1 MRRIRK
7 AHVLFAA
14 LAAALCVPASGATSG
29 SVANA
34 LPTKVG
40 AGEGQLTMIAW
51 EGYLDKK
58 WVNPFVKQTG
68 CKVKPKYAGSSDEM
82 VTLMRSGGG
91 GQYDMVSASGDASLR
106 LIYGKDVQAVNTALV
121 PGWKNFFKAFQ
132 GPPNNTVGGKHY
144 GISLQWGPNTLLYN
158 TKKVKPAPTSWG
170 ALYSSRYKGRITVP
184 ANPIQI
190 ADVALYLSK
199 TKPGLGIKDPYELT
213 KPQFDAAIAL
223 IKKQKPLI
231 KKYWGLSSDEVSLFK
246 NGDTWLGASW
256 PVTTGTLRAAKVPVK
271 EIIPKEG
278 ATGWLDTWML
288 SAKAKHPNCAYKWYA
303 YISSPKVQA
312 MQATTYG
319 ETPVNKLACAQ
330 MNKLSKGSC
339 KTYHADA
346 PEAYYRSIKFW
357 KTPVADCGNGK
368 KNCMDYTK
376 WVDAWNQ
383 ATS

>member
-1 MRRIRK
+1 MSRIRRG
-7 AHVLFAA
+7 HVLVAA
-14 LAAALCVPASGATSG
+14 LAAALCVPAAGVGSG
-29 SVANA
+29 STQAG

-40 AGEGQLTMIAW
+40 AGEGKLTMIAW
-51 EGYLDKK
+51 EGYLDPK
-58 WVNPFVKQTG
+58 WVKPFQKQTG
-68 CKVKPKYAGSSDEM
+68 CKVQAKYAGTSDEM

-121 PGWKNFFKAFQ
+121 PGWKSFFKAFQ
-132 GPPNNTVGGKHY
+132 GPPNNTVDGKHY
-144 GISLQWGPNTLLYN
+144 GISLQWGPNTLMFN
-158 TKKVKPAPTSWG
+158 TKKVKPAPTSWSAIYG
-170 ALYSSRYKGRITVP
+170 SKYKGRITVP
-184 ANPIQI
+184 NNPIQI

-199 TKPGLGIKDPYELT
+199 TKPSLGIKDPYELN
-213 KPQFDAAIAL
+213 KKQFDAAIAL
-223 IKKQKPLI
+223 IKKQKPLV

-246 NGDTWLGASW
+246 NGDAWIGASW
-256 PVTTGTLRAAKVPVK
+256 PITTGTLKAAKVPVR

-288 SAKAKHPNCAYKWYA
+288 SANAKHPNCAYKWYA

-312 MQATTYG
+312 LQAVTWG
-319 ETPVNKLACAQ
+319 ETPVNKLACVQ

-339 KTYHADA
+339 SAYHANA

-357 KTPVADCGNGK
+357 KTPVAECGTGK
-368 KNCMDYTK
+368 KDCMDYTK
-376 WVDAWNQ
+376 WVSAWQQ